1 MSKRELKKY
10 VNQLSK
16 EQLEEQILEM
26 YDKFLP
32 VKTYYNFVFN
42 PDEAKLIR
50 EAKFKISSEFFPVC
64 KKRPKMRRSI
74 SQKYIKHFMSLGVDS
89 YLIADLMLYSIEI
102 AQTLFAE
109 RTITQQAFF
118 KGMLSSFQQ
127 AIRFMIDKGILFE
140 FIPRVEAIKER
151 AIQQAWQNQFEFIAI
166 IERLDY

>member
-1 MSKRELKKY
+1 MSKRDLKKY
-10 VNQLSK
+10 LSELNK
-16 EQLEEQILEM
+16 EQLEEQIIDLYE
-26 YDKFLP
+26 KFNP
-32 VKTYYNFVFN
+32 VKVYYNFVFN

-50 EAKFKISSEFFPVC
+50 EAKFKISSEFFPVS

-151 AIQQAWQNQFEFIAI
+151 TVQQAWQNQFEFIAI
-166 IERLDY
+166 VERLDY

>member
-50 EAKFKISSEFFPVC
+50 GAKFKISSEFFPVG

-102 AQTLFAE
+102 AQTLFAD

-166 IERLDY
+166 MERLDY

>member
-50 EAKFKISSEFFPVC
+50 EAKFKISSEFFPVG

-151 AIQQAWQNQFEFIAI
+151 TIQQAWQNQFEFITI